1 MLDKI
6 KIGWKEYGIDIY
18 DNELS
23 DETNKDVEIFG
34 DMNPKTNKIRLT
46 NKYGQ
51 GALESTLIHEVLHAI
66 DDMYGVGL
74 TENAVEALGNGI
86 YTALKD
92 NGLEI
97 TKK

>member
-1 MLDKI
+1 MIDKI
-6 KIGWKEYGIDIY
+6 KIGWKEYDIDIY
-18 DNELS
+18 ESELS
-23 DETNKDVEIFG
+23 DENNKDVEIFG
-34 DMNPKTNKIRLT
+34 DMNPKTGKIRLT

-51 GALESTLIHEVLHAI
+51 ETLESTLIHEVLHAI

-86 YTALKD
+86 YTVLKD
-92 NGLEI
+92 NDLKI